1 LTLICTVW
9 PLLLKIRTPTKSL
22 QRRGRSISPMAPLF
36 SKVVAPLAVFAGLF
50 VTSEAIKVEK
60 PSHLRGGSISSI
72 PMHTYRSDCGKKSH
86 LSLINVPVPGT
97 GMDPSAIKP
106 FNAVLKDGFY
116 EIDCVKDYLFEHGD
130 KFGDNKFKYKLEQV
144 SNVSIVHYS
153 SHVAKMDREDMT
165 HETCFLFCRTI
176 PDMMFFGMTN
186 GRECYCAPY
195 YKAEADDSSQC
206 DAPCDGNPGA
216 MCGGKSKSTIFGMH
230 HCSNTVAT
238 LKAAADSMVDLQGKM
253 GEQMMD
259 VKTAMESMQSEAAAM
274 QVKFGNAGDP
284 GASDLLQS
292 AKVFAGELEAAHGVA
307 SQVDVKMSELKTS
320 ADGVAK
326 AKSAEEV
333 GKAEDLT
340 KEIAA
345 TTLKAEDSIEEM
357 EGLMESITKAAAAA
371 QDAEG
376 AAKQYLSLMYFVDQE
391 KKDLP
396 STCTGTAAEKPIVAT
411 IDGCARA
418 CDGDIHEC
426 VGFSFFPL
434 EGRQQVPEGL
444 CFLMSKFKTATYYTG
459 CNGQHEFNKCYAKL
473 SKFEST
479 SIAPKAD
486 GTCENCLKEVTKADR
501 CFGAAGQLQQ
511 QGGQ

>member
-1 LTLICTVW
+1 
-9 PLLLKIRTPTKSL
+9 
-22 QRRGRSISPMAPLF
+22 
-36 SKVVAPLAVFAGLF
+36 
-50 VTSEAIKVEK
+50 
-60 PSHLRGGSISSI
+60 
-72 PMHTYRSDCGKKSH
+72 
-86 LSLINVPVPGT
+86 
-97 GMDPSAIKP
+97 
-106 FNAVLKDGFY
+106 
-116 EIDCVKDYLFEHGD
+116 
-130 KFGDNKFKYKLEQV
+130 
-144 SNVSIVHYS
+144 
-153 SHVAKMDREDMT
+153 
-165 HETCFLFCRTI
+165 
-176 PDMMFFGMTN
+176 
-186 GRECYCAPY
+186 
-195 YKAEADDSSQC
+195 
-206 DAPCDGNPGA
+206 